1 MNKEPDLANR
11 VAALEKLVGGRAHAK
26 GPRVLLPAVGGL
38 VLAALLTVNAWLT
51 WRRVQALAD
60 SSVQRHFW
68 VVCHRGAT
76 DEQRRDAFTEL
87 VKAGNHEWRSARLS
101 HLKFRHGAFDGAQ
114 LELIDLESCDFT
126 ESTLVGA
133 NLRGANFLTAKLVR
147 ADLSYANLS
156 EGFLRKAD
164 LTGSTVREANLQSAS
179 LHQADLKDADFE
191 GADLSEADLS
201 LAVLTDAN
209 LRNADLSWAHL
220 DAADL
225 CGANLDGAN
234 LENATIED
242 AFFAESNW
250 WRAVGL
256 TSDTIDRFKT
266 EFAPSAE
273 AKQEF
278 QEDFAKWLKQY
289 GSTP

>member
-1 MNKEPDLANR
+1 MNHELDLANR
-11 VAALEKLVGGRAHAK
+11 LATLERLVGDRARSRA
-26 GPRVLLPAVGGL
+26 RYGL
-38 VLAALLTVNAWLT
+38 VQGFGLLLLAALLTLNAWLA
-51 WRRVQALAD
+51 WKGVHALAD
-60 SSVQRHFW
+60 SRIQHHFW

-87 VKAGNHEWRSARLS
+87 INAGNREWRSARLS
-101 HLKFRHGAFDGAQ
+101 HLKLRQGVFDGVQ
-114 LELIDLESCDFT
+114 LELADLEACDFT
-126 ESTLVGA
+126 QSSLIGA
-133 NLRGANFLTAKLVR
+133 NLRAANLLTAKLVR
-147 ADLSYANLS
+147 VDLSFADLS

-164 LTGSTVREANLQSAS
+164 LNGSTVREANLRSAS
-179 LHQADLKDADFE
+179 LHQADLKDVDFE

-201 LAVLTDAN
+201 LSVLTKAN
-209 LRNADLSWAHL
+209 LQNADLSWAHL

-225 CGANLDGAN
+225 YGVNLDGAN

-266 EFAPSAE
+266 TFAPSAE
-273 AKQEF
+273 ATQEF
-278 QEDFAKWLKQY
+278 QEDFAKWLQQY
-289 GSTP
+289 DAPQ